1 MALYCALDQAIIQG
15 DQVMKYLKLT
25 AVLFLLTVLTAG
37 CTSLSPYTYTGAGV
51 GGALGAGTGAL
62 VDSNNR
68 WRGAMIGGLAGGA
81 LGGAATELGRRAA
94 DEDARQRQAAYP
106 PTSNQ
111 SYDNGGYYQ

>member
-1 MALYCALDQAIIQG
+1 
-15 DQVMKYLKLT
+15 MKYLKLT
-25 AVLFLLTVLTAG
+25 AIMVLLAALVAG

-62 VDSNNR
+62 VDKNNR

-94 DEDARQRQAAYP
+94 DEDARQQRNSSSYP
-106 PTSNQ
+106 YQ
-111 SYDNGGYYQ
+111 SYDNGSYYQ